1 MISGLLGAISQPQQS
16 QAAFAQQCR
25 YEAEHRAQYRTP
37 EQQMHALAEARA
49 EAHEREQRDLR
60 NLIRGRTWKCGPWAW
75 ET

>member
-1 MISGLLGAISQPQQS
+1 MLGIFGVLAQSQAH

-37 EQQMHALAEARA
+37 EQHLYALAG
-49 EAHEREQRDLR
+49 AHAREQR
-60 NLIRGRTWKCGPWAW
+60 NSIRGRTWKCGPWTW